1 MPSGDKRLGWKNF
14 SAVATFEDGTEH
26 SGTQVDEPFL
36 YGFLQNLYLRP
47 ACHSCTQLRGE
58 RHTADITIADLWG
71 AEKLCP
77 EKDDDTGLSLVM
89 ANTQKGRQ
97 ALEALGAKLNIFP
110 LSGLEEMARG
120 NPGLLA
126 PAKPHEKR
134 AAFFKRYQ
142 THGFESRQVM
152 KLLRG
157 KNRFE
162 KALCRAAH
170 LPAGLMRRVLKR

>member
-1 MPSGDKRLGWKNF
+1 MSRSCTAF
-14 SAVATFEDGTEH
+14 CRISICVRHAIA
-26 SGTQVDEPFL
+26 
-36 YGFLQNLYLRP
+36 
-47 ACHSCTQLRGE
+47 AHSCGE
-58 RHTADITIADLWG
+58 RHPSDITIADLWG

-134 AAFFKRYQ
+134 AGVLQ
-142 THGFESRQVM
+142 TVSDAR
-152 KLLRG
+152 L
-157 KNRFE
+157 
-162 KALCRAAH
+162 
-170 LPAGLMRRVLKR
+170 